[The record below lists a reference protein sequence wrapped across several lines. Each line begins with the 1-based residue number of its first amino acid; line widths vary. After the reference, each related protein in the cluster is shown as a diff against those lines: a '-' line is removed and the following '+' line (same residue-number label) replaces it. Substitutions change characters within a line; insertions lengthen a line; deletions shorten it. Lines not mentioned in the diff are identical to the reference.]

1 MATAS
6 LTICRIGKDLD
17 EECHKL
23 SHSRKTGLID
33 VGVINKSDRDLIQR
47 RSGVIFTEKDQLCLH
62 HEKQYLSRYE
72 DLQTFCCDPF
82 SLHKNRIT
90 RKFK

>member
-62 HEKQYLSRYE
+62 HEKSICQDMR
-72 DLQTFCCDPF
+72 TCRHFAVTHFHCI
-82 SLHKNRIT
+82 KIA
-90 RKFK
+90 